1 MSNRKVVK
9 SAVCH
14 RMIDRLNDSLDR
26 REGRLAGMEIRA
38 RALME
43 LDVLIQQA
51 KEAANDETE
60 KDATTDG

>member
-1 MSNRKVVK
+1 MSIHKVVR
-9 SAVCH
+9 SAAYH

-26 REGRLAGMEIRA
+26 REGRLTGMEIRA

-43 LDVLIQQA
+43 LGVLIQQA